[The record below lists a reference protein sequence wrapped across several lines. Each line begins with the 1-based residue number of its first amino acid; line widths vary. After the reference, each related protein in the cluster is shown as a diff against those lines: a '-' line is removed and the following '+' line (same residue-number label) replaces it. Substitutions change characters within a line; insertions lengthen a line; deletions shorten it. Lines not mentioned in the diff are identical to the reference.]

1 MNKKLMVFGLVGLFA
16 MALVGAV
23 LTGYISNSVSADVT
37 VSHPIEQLI
46 GISLTT
52 LGTDSIILSS
62 VYGGEPSEPFYIRDT
77 NLADVIISG
86 VPENRVT
93 GTGITCGDF
102 KSVMVTT
109 ETKINGISQSIS
121 GPWNLI
127 DLGLCEQDGDDVVF
141 SYGPDTLNY
150 EVGQEDTST
159 IIVTFKTDAVGT
171 YTFTSNILPA

>member
-1 MNKKLMVFGLVGLFA
+1 MNKKYLIPMLSIFALAIVTAGLGL
-16 MALVGAV
+16 
-23 LTGYISNSVSADVT
+23 YISNQVQVDVT
-37 VSHPIEQLI
+37 VNHPILQE
-46 GISLTT
+46 ISED
-52 LGTDSIILSS
+52 GSNWEEGNEISS
-62 VYGGEPSEPFYIRDT
+62 SLYGGESSEPFYIRDT

-102 KSVMVTT
+102 ESVMVTT